1 MIFYIVARRLKKTKS
16 KTDSKADVDVRVDSY
31 QSVRRA
37 WLNKRGLHMN
47 IFEALRQSHEIQRDL
62 ARQLTQTSGDSPERR
77 AIFEQLKNELF
88 AHAVA
93 EDRYFYIPLMM
104 TDSGLNITRH
114 ALAEHHEMDELLE
127 QLTETEMSNTGWLAI
142 AKQLSDKV
150 HHHLKEEE
158 HGFFQQAGK
167 ILSEQQKQ
175 SLAKQYLAE
184 YEKYQQ
190 MSKDSLV

>member
-1 MIFYIVARRLKKTKS
+1 
-16 KTDSKADVDVRVDSY
+16 
-31 QSVRRA
+31 
-37 WLNKRGLHMN
+37 MN

-62 ARQLTQTSGDSPERR
+62 ATQLIQTSGDSPERR
-77 AIFEQLKNELF
+77 AYFEQLKNELF

-104 TDSGLNITRH
+104 MDAGLNITRH
-114 ALAEHHEMDELLE
+114 ALSEHHEIDELLE
-127 QLTETEMSNTGWLAI
+127 QLTETEMSNTGWLAV
-142 AKQLSDKV
+142 AKQLSEKV

-167 ILSEQQKQ
+167 ILSESQKQ

-184 YEKYQQ
+184 YENYKQ

>member
-1 MIFYIVARRLKKTKS
+1 MILYTVARGLKNEI
-16 KTDSKADVDVRVDSY
+16 KTDSKTDVDVRVDSY

-37 WLNKRGLHMN
+37 WVKNRGLHMN
-47 IFEALRQSHEIQRDL
+47 IFEALRQSHDIQRDL

-104 TDSGLNITRH
+104 TDAGLNITRH
-114 ALAEHHEMDELLE
+114 ALAEHHQMDELLE

>member
-1 MIFYIVARRLKKTKS
+1 
-16 KTDSKADVDVRVDSY
+16 
-31 QSVRRA
+31 
-37 WLNKRGLHMN
+37 MN
-47 IFEALRQSHEIQRDL
+47 IFEALRQSHDIQRDL

-77 AIFEQLKNELF
+77 AVFEQLKNELF

-114 ALAEHHEMDELLE
+114 ALAEHHQMDELLE

-167 ILSEQQKQ
+167 ILEDEQKQ

-184 YEKYQQ
+184 YKKYKKAD
-190 MSKDSLV
+190 KDSLV